1 MKKSV
6 IIAAVLML
14 VCGWSFAANTTVPQT
29 KGPVVA
35 APVITPTQAIKDL
48 DAKLDSYKTGAN
60 LSEADKEFNRNLKRD
75 ILNGTFDLRELS
87 QLALGRHWI
96 PLTEKQRSEFVQ
108 LLTDLLE
115 NRAILSKEQGQ
126 KKARSDQVYKV
137 SYLGDK
143 PLNAEKSRSLTRTSV
158 YVKSEDIKVQ
168 LNYKLKKV
176 SSGWKIYDVIVDNA
190 SLLDNYKFQF
200 DSIIKKSGYEDLVR
214 RMRSKLDS
222 LRKKSENA

>member
-6 IIAAVLML
+6 IIVAVLML
-14 VCGWSFAANTTVPQT
+14 VCGWSFAANTTVPQP

-35 APVITPTQAIKDL
+35 VPVITPTQAIKDL
-48 DAKLDSYKTGAN
+48 DAKLDSYKTGAH
-60 LSEADKEFNRNLKRD
+60 LSEADKEYNRNLKRD

-126 KKARSDQVYKV
+126 KKAKSDQVYKV